1 VRVRTDT
8 LDRFLSSVG
17 EVILSSSH
25 LRTASGV
32 RGSAPPEV
40 NSGLDR
46 MDRVVG
52 ELQRRALNLRT
63 TPLQRVLDGL
73 PRVARDVALHGGKR
87 VEVVIEGAEL
97 ELDRSILDRLADPLA
112 HLVRNAVGHGIEP
125 PDVRAEAGKPEI
137 GTLAIQARRERD
149 TIRIAV
155 SDDGGGIDLDAV
167 RERAVASGLLHPDLA
182 EDLPPQELAAL
193 VFKPGLSTAHEVSE
207 VSGRGVGM
215 DAVKATIE
223 SLGGQ
228 IEIATA
234 PGRGTTTALVVPI
247 TAAVQRVLLVDACA
261 QAVALPIAKIERLL
275 EVEPGD
281 IEEAGRESFLLVD
294 DEPMLVLDLGEC
306 VGWGPTSSARGTVP
320 LVLVEMRG
328 QRVALRVER
337 LGGQQEIYVKPLPPL
352 FAGLRTLAGLTVL
365 GDGSPVFLLD
375 VGQLA

>member
-1 VRVRTDT
+1 
-8 LDRFLSSVG
+8 
-17 EVILSSSH
+17 
-25 LRTASGV
+25 
-32 RGSAPPEV
+32 
-40 NSGLDR
+40 
-46 MDRVVG
+46 
-52 ELQRRALNLRT
+52 
-63 TPLQRVLDGL
+63 
-73 PRVARDVALHGGKR
+73 
-87 VEVVIEGAEL
+87 
-97 ELDRSILDRLADPLA
+97 
-112 HLVRNAVGHGIEP
+112 
-125 PDVRAEAGKPEI
+125 
-137 GTLAIQARRERD
+137 
-149 TIRIAV
+149 
-155 SDDGGGIDLDAV
+155 
-167 RERAVASGLLHPDLA
+167 
-182 EDLPPQELAAL
+182 
-193 VFKPGLSTAHEVSE
+193 
-207 VSGRGVGM
+207 M